1 MSEATATAGRTI
13 LIVDDNP
20 VNLGV
25 IVEHLEFRGFDV
37 AVALGGEEAL
47 DRARFLKPDLILL
60 DVMMPGIDGFET
72 CRRLKAAPETSA
84 IPVIFMTALGDV
96 SDKTEGFAAGGVDYV
111 SKPFQVGDLLARV
124 GAHIELGAA
133 LARLR
138 REVEEMRAEIGT
150 VGVRGPGSR
159 FRDLFDTAEDGI
171 LLVDCASALVVD
183 ANPAAAAM
191 LGQGASDLIGR
202 PLHDLPGIGQ
212 AGAAAVP
219 RVAKAGQAELG
230 TWSIERDQGALAVDL
245 TGTLR
250 RDAAGELVEFR
261 LRRTSPDP
269 AA

>member
-1 MSEATATAGRTI
+1 MSDATQITGRTI

-25 IVEHLEFRGFDV
+25 IVEHLEYRGFDV

-47 DRARFLKPDLILL
+47 DRADFLKPDLILL

-72 CRRLKAAPETSA
+72 CRRLKAAPETKA

-133 LARLR
+133 HARMQREIDRLR
-138 REVEEMRAEIGT
+138 AEMEGSDMA
-150 VGVRGPGSR
+150 VPGSR
-159 FRDLFDTAEDGI
+159 HRRLFETASDGI
-171 LLVDCASALVVD
+171 LLVDCATGTVSDV
-183 ANPAAAAM
+183 NPAAAAM
-191 LGQGASDLIGR
+191 LGSEASALLGRRLSELPHFGGAR
-202 PLHDLPGIGQ
+202 E
-212 AGAAAVP
+212 AAV
-219 RVAKAGQAELG
+219 REVVQARHLALG
-230 TWSIERDQGALAVDL
+230 SWQLDQPDGPIGVDVV
-245 TGTLR
+245 GTLR
-250 RDAAGELVEFR
+250 HDEEGELVELNFYP
-261 LRRTSPDP
+261 LRESR

>member
-1 MSEATATAGRTI
+1 MREATATAGRTI

-25 IVEHLEFRGFDV
+25 IVEHLEYRGFDV

-138 REVEEMRAEIGT
+138 REVEEMRAQIGAAD
-150 VGVRGPGSR
+150 GRGPGAR

-171 LLVDCASALVVD
+171 LLVDCASARVAD

-191 LGQGASDLIGR
+191 LGEAAADLIGR
-202 PLHDLPGIGQ
+202 SLRGLPGIGPP
-212 AGAAAVP
+212 AAAALP
-219 RVAKAGQAELG
+219 RIAQAGQAELG
-230 TWSIERDQGALAVDL
+230 TWSIERAQGVLEVDMD
-245 TGTLR
+245 GTLR

-261 LRRTSPDP
+261 LRRTGGGP